1 MSRDTRP
8 SHHVRRTL
16 IKIMPAIFKQPV
28 TIAMAA
34 SLPIR
39 TYIVYVIPDLATYSV
54 TLTEKKQL
62 GQWETSVLTD

>member
-1 MSRDTRP
+1 MSRDIRP

-16 IKIMPAIFKQPV
+16 IKIMPAIFKQHV

-39 TYIVYVIPDLATYSV
+39 TYIVYVIPDLVATYSV
-54 TLTEKKQL
+54 TLTEKKPL
-62 GQWETSVLTD
+62 GQWEISVF